1 MEMSDVIYQERS
13 EPFLKG
19 QDHKIVVFSGFISFP
34 DVKNVAFQFIE
45 EFSDKNISLI
55 IDNSPPSLWRP
66 KDIQKYSIIPEENEV
81 LYPSVAKVL
90 SKSVKKTYNYV
101 YARNLL
107 LCNLPSIGWT
117 KILKDIFFKKLRG
130 DCPSNWCI

>member
-1 MEMSDVIYQERS
+1 MSDVIYQDRS

-19 QDHKIVVFSGFISFP
+19 QDHKIVVFSGFISSP
-34 DVKNVAFQFIE
+34 DDKNVAFQFIE
-45 EFSDKNISLI
+45 EFADKNNISLI
-55 IDNSPPSLWRP
+55 IDNSPPSLRRP
-66 KDIQKYSIIPEENEV
+66 KDIQEYSIIPEENEV
-81 LYPSVAKVL
+81 LYLSVAKVL

-130 DCPSNWCI
+130 DCPSN

>member
-1 MEMSDVIYQERS
+1 MIYQERS

-19 QDHKIVVFSGFISFP
+19 QDHKIVVFLGFISSP
-34 DVKNVAFQFIE
+34 YDKNVAFQFIE
-45 EFSDKNISLI
+45 EFADKNNISLI
-55 IDNSPPSLWRP
+55 IDNSPPSLRRP
-66 KDIQKYSIIPEENEV
+66 KDIQEYSIIPEENEV
-81 LYPSVAKVL
+81 LYLSVAKVL
-90 SKSVKKTYNYV
+90 SKSVKKTYNFV

-130 DCPSNWCI
+130 DCPSI

>member
-1 MEMSDVIYQERS
+1 MSDVIYQERS
-13 EPFLKG
+13 EPFFKG
-19 QDHKIVVFSGFISFP
+19 QDHKIVVFSGFISSP
-34 DVKNVAFQFIE
+34 DDKNVAFQFIE

-55 IDNSPPSLWRP
+55 IDNSPPSLRRP
-66 KDIQKYSIIPEENEV
+66 KDIQKYSIIPEE
-81 LYPSVAKVL
+81 YPSVAKVL

-117 KILKDIFFKKLRG
+117 KIKKKHFFSKSFEEIVLVI
-130 DCPSNWCI
+130 DASNE